1 MADFITDIAG
11 NKRDKNGQII
21 GENKVETIKPE
32 TPKKRGFKD
41 TVKSVAKDIGTA
53 VRNNQGGL
61 SEGAAPLIQQK
72 QEDQKVIDSIS
83 QQSGVPLKSMPENAP
98 VYDEQ
103 VPEYLKDPANY
114 DDAKAREEAS
124 KNEAPTEQPVVE
136 TQTSNVNKLGSEAQP
151 ETDDSGAYNVGESD
165 ADSIE
170 QGGKDT
176 YSLAKEI
183 LDSNNP
189 YKSGADY
196 VKYLWSQ
203 GAGGKARALANV
215 LGNVLQGVGG
225 KKTQWEDFTENYQK
239 QEREARETAMSD
251 AMNAIKT
258 ANQNQAVRTEL
269 VKSLNQAIS
278 KGANLSPSE
287 MAAIQQWQT
296 ATTPSSALDKAIA
309 SIFAK
314 LGIALDNIP
323 TLGKGE

>member
-21 GENKVETIKPE
+21 GEDKVETVDRDINAWWNKPE
-32 TPKKRGFKD
+32 
-41 TVKSVAKDIGTA
+41 AKDNSALDAYVKEQGNNEPISGA
-53 VRNNQGGL
+53 QGIIARGNQGDNAIQNPDAPDTSDVTKRHNEEL
-61 SEGAAPLIQQK
+61 SSLQTE
-72 QEDQKVIDSIS
+72 
-83 QQSGVPLKSMPENAP
+83 ENMS
-98 VYDEQ
+98 
-103 VPEYLKDPANY
+103 PATGTIVTEIETGSEVKPNVQ
-114 DDAKAREEAS
+114 
-124 KNEAPTEQPVVE
+124 TEQPR
-136 TQTSNVNKLGSEAQP
+136 LA
-151 ETDDSGAYNVGESD
+151 GAYNVGESD

-176 YSLAKEI
+176 YNLAKEI

-278 KGANLSPSE
+278 KGTNLSPSE

-323 TLGKGE
+323 TLGKGK